1 MQFKSSL
8 FHIISANLQ
17 SNTEATYMVRLDPT
31 HAIFQAHFP
40 GEPIMPGACI
50 VQMIQEVV
58 AEWRNFEL
66 QLVKVNNL
74 KFLSVIKPDELS
86 ELEIRIQLTREDTDQ
101 VQVKGSLTAE
111 DTDYSKYSLTFTRNV

>member
-1 MQFKSSL
+1 
-8 FHIISANLQ
+8 
-17 SNTEATYMVRLDPT
+17 MVRLDPT